1 MGQQFTPL
9 WVHPSRTVI
18 SFLLKVLRK
27 HCEKPKKK
35 KKEAND
41 LLSPTLNLSLPIP
54 FPLPSQLDDA
64 ARRPLYNCLD
74 IKLEG
79 CKRYKP
85 ESVEFHECITKSF
98 FNCLSKS
105 RKYLRRKEEIE
116 TYKIGKE
123 CLNTSLKKCKD
134 SRLH

>member
-1 MGQQFTPL
+1 M
-9 WVHPSRTVI
+9 
-18 SFLLKVLRK
+18 
-27 HCEKPKKK
+27 
-35 KKEAND
+35 
-41 LLSPTLNLSLPIP
+41 SPTLNLSLPIP

-64 ARRPLYNCLD
+64 SRRPLYNCLD
-74 IKLEG
+74 IKPEG

-123 CLNTSLKKCKD
+123 CLNTCLKKCKD